1 MQDKCC
7 YQFQDA
13 VDEYLVRHRSVF
25 DVLTKYQEA
34 AARVNR
40 AYAKAVTECGC
51 VKIEAGRQQI
61 PPEAEFRD
69 LKQYMSDHT
78 SGLPCAHCREVITK
92 EMGRSMFYLAALCN
106 LSGLSIREVME
117 RERKNITTLGVFH
130 LS

>member
-1 MQDKCC
+1 MNDKCC
-7 YQFQDA
+7 YQFQNA

-51 VKIEAGRQQI
+51 VTIEAGRQEI
-61 PPEAEFRD
+61 PEEAEFRN
-69 LKQYMSDHT
+69 LKQYMSNHT
-78 SGLPCAHCREVITK
+78 SGQPCAHCREVIAK
-92 EMGRSMFYLAALCN
+92 EMGRSMFYQAALCN
-106 LSGLSIREVME
+106 LAGLNIRDVME
-117 RERKNITTLGVFH
+117 QEHKNLTTLGVFH

>member
-1 MQDKCC
+1 MNDKCC

-51 VKIEAGRQQI
+51 VTIEAGRQEI
-61 PPEAEFRD
+61 PEGAEFRD
-69 LKQYMSDHT
+69 LKQYMSNHA
-78 SGLPCAHCREVITK
+78 SGQPCAHCREVIAK
-92 EMGRSMFYLAALCN
+92 EMGRSMFYQTALCN
-106 LSGLSIREVME
+106 LAGLNIRDVME
-117 RERKNITTLGVFH
+117 QERKNLTTLGVFH